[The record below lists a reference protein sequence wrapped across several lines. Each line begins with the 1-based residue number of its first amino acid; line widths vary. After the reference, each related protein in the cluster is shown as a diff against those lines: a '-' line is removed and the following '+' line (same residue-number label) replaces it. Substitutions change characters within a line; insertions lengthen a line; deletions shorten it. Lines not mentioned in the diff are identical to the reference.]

1 MTVPEKAL
9 PAPAEATLPAQ
20 PRVPAWSPR
29 RVAALVRRHVYVL
42 LSSWPRIAELA
53 YWPTV
58 QMVLWGFMTVF
69 LAQTSTYFSAAFGIL
84 ISGVLLWDILFRG
97 QIGLAISF
105 MEEMWSRNLGHLFVS
120 PLRPL
125 ELVAALMAMSLI
137 RTLIGT
143 VPAALLA
150 IAFFGFSVFELG
162 LSLVAFFFSLLVF
175 AWAIG
180 LAVSGLVLLWGQG
193 AESLAWAAI
202 FGILPFSAVYYPV
215 SALPDWIA
223 WLAWIMPAAY
233 SFEGMRSI
241 LLHGLVRPDLMA
253 IGYGLNLVYLALGV
267 LAFLRCFRIARR
279 DGLLLQQGE

>member
-1 MTVPEKAL
+1 MVDLGVPVQEDRRG
-9 PAPAEATLPAQ
+9 T
-20 PRVPAWSPR
+20 VPAWSLR
-29 RVAALVRRHVYVL
+29 RVAALVRRYTYLL
-42 LSSWPRIAELA
+42 LSSWPRLAELA

-58 QMVLWGFMTVF
+58 QMVMWGFMTVF
-69 LAQTSTYFSAAFGIL
+69 LEQNSSYISQAFGVL

-125 ELVAALMAMSLI
+125 ELVAALTTMSLI
-137 RTLIGT
+137 RTLIGIL
-143 VPAALLA
+143 PAAGLA
-150 IAFFGFSVFELG
+150 IAFFGFSIFDLG
-162 LSLVAFFFSLLVF
+162 LSLVAFFFSLLIF

-202 FGILPFSAVYYPV
+202 FGILPVSAVYYPV
-215 SALPDWIA
+215 SALPDWIS
-223 WLAWIMPAAY
+223 WLAWTMPAAY

-241 LLHGLVRPDLMA
+241 LQDGIVRPDLMA
-253 IGYGLNLVYLALGV
+253 TGFALNLVYLALGAA
-267 LAFLRCFRIARR
+267 AFLWCFRIARR

>member
-1 MTVPEKAL
+1 MRPVA
-9 PAPAEATLPAQ
+9 
-20 PRVPAWSPR
+20 VPAWSIR
-29 RVAALVRRHVYVL
+29 RVTAMVRRYTYLL
-42 LSSWPRIAELA
+42 LSSWPRILELA

-58 QMVLWGFMTVF
+58 QMLMWGFMTMF
-69 LAQTSTYFSAAFGIL
+69 LAENSSYIGQAFGVL

-125 ELVAALMAMSLI
+125 ELVAALLTMSLI
-137 RTLIGT
+137 RTLIGV
-143 VPAALLA
+143 VPASVLA
-150 IAFFGFSVFELG
+150 IFFFGFSIYDLG
-162 LSLVAFFFSLLVF
+162 LPLVGFFLSLLVF

-202 FGILPFSAVYYPV
+202 FGIMPFSAVYYPV
-215 SALPDWIA
+215 TALPDWIA
-223 WLAWIMPAAY
+223 WVAWVMPAAY
-233 SFEGMRSI
+233 SFEGMRAI
-241 LLHGLVRPDLMA
+241 LLDGTVRLDLMA
-253 IGYGLNLVYLALGV
+253 TGYGLNLVYLALGTF
-267 LAFLRCFRIARR
+267 AFLRCFRIARR